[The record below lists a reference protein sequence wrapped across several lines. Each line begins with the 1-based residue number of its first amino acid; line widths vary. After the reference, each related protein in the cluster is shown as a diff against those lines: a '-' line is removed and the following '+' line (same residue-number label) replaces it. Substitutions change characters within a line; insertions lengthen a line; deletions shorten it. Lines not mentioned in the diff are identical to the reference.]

1 MLTLGVNSK
10 PRLSIETFGLLRD
23 IIYAKCGIFFPE
35 AKKYFLEMRLARRL
49 EEMSLKS
56 FEDYYYYLNYDGQ
69 RAKELTHLFNSIVT
83 NETSFFRDLPQLDA
97 FRKGVVPKVLDEK
110 AKASS
115 KTLKLWSAACS
126 TGEEPLTLAM
136 MLLEDGVQ
144 TKGWNIDILAS
155 DISDNVLKPAAAGVY
170 EKYSLRNTPEN
181 YLKKYFLQS
190 GESYTAAN
198 KVRELV
204 KYRKVNLIDSI
215 EMRMIRGMDII
226 FCRNV
231 LIYFDDSS
239 KKKVISHLYDS
250 LNKGGYLLVGFSES
264 LHNITRLFRP
274 VSIERS
280 VVYQKV

>member
-10 PRLSIETFGLLRD
+10 PRLSIETFGLRRD

-56 FEDYYYYLNYDGQ
+56 FEDYYSYLNYDSQ

-126 TGEEPLTLAM
+126 TGEEPLTIAM

-144 TKGWNIDILAS
+144 TKGLNIDILAS

-181 YLKKYFLQS
+181 YLKKYFLHS
-190 GESYTAAN
+190 GESYTAEN
-198 KVRELV
+198 KVRELAQ
-204 KYRKVNLIDSI
+204 YRKVHLIDSI

-231 LIYFDDSS
+231 LI
-239 KKKVISHLYDS
+239 
-250 LNKGGYLLVGFSES
+250 
-264 LHNITRLFRP
+264 
-274 VSIERS
+274 
-280 VVYQKV
+280 